1 MPTQRLSH
9 VWCLSFTKRLFS
21 RAMWGGGRGDWTGG
35 REGLPCTARARLF
48 RQKGR
53 KISLENGLHNE
64 KGRYCDRGR
73 ECQRER
79 ERRGREP
86 ALQRCIHCLD
96 PKGARAR
103 ARARCTCSANTSA
116 DWVLPW
122 SFPSLHNLMI
132 RNSHVDHI
140 DPQFHFLR
148 SPFGGRNDERS

>member
-21 RAMWGGGRGDWTGG
+21 RAMWGGGRGDWTRG

-73 ECQRER
+73 ERER
-79 ERRGREP
+79 ETRTRACAAAMHSLFGPQRRASEGTGTLHVLGKYICGLGSP
-86 ALQRCIHCLD
+86 
-96 PKGARAR
+96 
-103 ARARCTCSANTSA
+103 
-116 DWVLPW
+116 LPW

-148 SPFGGRNDERS
+148 SPFGGRNGR